1 MLEKWGFSNLNG
13 FDIVMNLGVFFQIP
27 GVLLDLTTYSA
38 QPIQPSVIQ
47 RGLECHSKTT
57 PLAVLIDPNGFHV
70 LKKKSITFHH
80 NFFLET
86 IEI

>member
-57 PLAVLIDPNGFHV
+57 PLAVLIDPKWLPCFE
-70 LKKKSITFHH
+70 KKNKLLFTII
-80 NFFLET
+80 FF
-86 IEI
+86 